1 MGKPHPFELRR
12 RVVEFVEEG
21 HTHRAAA
28 AHFRVSI
35 KFVNDMV
42 KLKRETG
49 GLAPKRQGNP
59 GRGKLSE
66 MSEWLRAR
74 TCEKTDITLDELVAE
89 LREGHGIHVHRASVG
104 RRLHKLGLT
113 HKKTAARS

>member
-12 RVVEFVEEG
+12 RVVEFVEES
-21 HTHRAAA
+21 HTHRVAA

-35 KFVNDMV
+35 KFANDLS
-42 KLKRETG
+42 LKRETG

-66 MSEWLRAR
+66 
-74 TCEKTDITLDELVAE
+74 
-89 LREGHGIHVHRASVG
+89 ASN
-104 RRLHKLGLT
+104 
-113 HKKTAARS
+113 